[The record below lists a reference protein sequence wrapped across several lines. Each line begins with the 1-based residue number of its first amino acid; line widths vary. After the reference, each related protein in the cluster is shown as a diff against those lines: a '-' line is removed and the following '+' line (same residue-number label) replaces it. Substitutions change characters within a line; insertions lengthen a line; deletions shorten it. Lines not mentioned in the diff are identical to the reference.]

1 MKLIVKD
8 MDIAT
13 GGVKVVLLNEKDADK
28 LDLHH
33 NERVIIKKGK
43 KATTAVLD
51 IAESSRAVSL
61 GKIGLFEEVLDDL
74 NVKHN
79 DFIELSAGKKPISV
93 SYIKKKLDG
102 IELTYPETLA
112 IIKDIVEDNLTAIE
126 LTSYITANYVR
137 GTSMQEI
144 LDSTK
149 AMTVTG
155 SIIKVSGKVIADVHG
170 IGGVPGN
177 RTTPI
182 VVAIL
187 VAAGL
192 KVPKTS
198 SRAITSPS
206 GTADTM
212 DLFCPVGLPIPKLQ
226 KILKKVGGF
235 IVWGGAEEINLAP
248 ADDKI
253 IRIEHPLEIDAEGQM
268 LASIMAKKAS
278 VCATHLLLEM
288 SVGRSAKLSNR
299 KEANRLKKYFDR
311 IGKSIGLKISY
322 YIDDGSQPI
331 GNGIGPALEA
341 RDVVWLLTNDAKAP
355 KDLLIKSLKM
365 SAQML
370 EFTGKVKKGK
380 GLALAKKLVEDGSA
394 YKAFVNII
402 TAQGGCEKKEK
413 DIPLGKFTKV
423 IRASKSGRISH
434 VDNKITTKV
443 GRMAGAPSDHGSGVY
458 LHVHKGAKVKKGD
471 KLFTIYSQNAEE
483 LGYAIDCTKK
493 LNLMEIK

>member
-1 MKLIVKD
+1 VKFKVKD

-33 NERVIIKKGK
+33 NDRVIIRKGK
-43 KATTAVLD
+43 LRTTAILD
-51 IAESSRAVSL
+51 IAESERAVPL
-61 GKIGLFEEVLDDL
+61 GRIGLFEEVLDDIHG
-74 NVKHN
+74 KHN
-79 DFIELSAGKKPISV
+79 DTIQLSAGKKPISV
-93 SYIKKKLDG
+93 TYIKKKLDG
-102 IELTYPETLA
+102 KELNYPETHQ
-112 IIKDIVEDNLTAIE
+112 IIYDIVEDHLTDIE
-126 LTSYITANYVR
+126 LASYITANYVY
-137 GTSMQEI
+137 GMSMREI

-155 SIIKVSGKVIADVHG
+155 STVKVRGKVIADVHG

-212 DLFCPVGLPIPKLQ
+212 DLFCPVGMPIAKLQ
-226 KILKKVGGF
+226 KIIEKVGGC

-288 SVGRSAKLSNR
+288 SVGRSAKLPNR
-299 KEANRLKKYFDR
+299 KEAMRLKKYFDI
-311 IGKSIGLKISY
+311 IGKGIGMKITF
-322 YIDDGSQPI
+322 YIDDGSQPV

-341 RDVVWLLTNDAKAP
+341 RDVVWLLTNDPKAP
-355 KDLLIKSLKM
+355 KDLLKKSLKM

-370 EFTGKVKKGK
+370 EFTGKAKKGK
-380 GLALAKKLVEDGSA
+380 GIALAKKLIEDGSA
-394 YKAFVNII
+394 YKKFVEII
-402 TAQGGCEKKEK
+402 TAQGGCEKKA
-413 DIPLGKFTKV
+413 DQIPLGKFTKT
-423 IRASKSGRISH
+423 IKAPKSGRISH

-443 GRMAGAPSDHGSGVY
+443 GRAAGAPSDHGSGVY

-471 KLFTIYSQNAEE
+471 PLFTIYSQNAEE
-483 LGYAIDCTKK
+483 LGYAIETTKK
-493 LNLMEIK
+493 FKLMELK